1 MPVDKVKGGWKV
13 RSYVTGK
20 MGKTLYK
27 TKAKATAAAKVSK
40 ARSRRKRSKGSKRAT
55 KSRWY

>member
-27 TKAKATAAAKVSK
+27 TKSKATAAAKVSK
-40 ARSRRKRSKGSKRAT
+40 ARSRRKRSKGSRRAT
-55 KSRWY
+55 KRWY

>member
-40 ARSRRKRSKGSKRAT
+40 ARSRRKRSKGSRRAT
-55 KSRWY
+55 KRSYY